1 MSRGVLGLF
10 LLSVAACSS
19 KADAPTAD
27 APPTTPSDG
36 TTTSTLPTSTPST
49 TDSAPLT
56 DTWPWPT
63 RFPTADTAG
72 SGQRSACDPG
82 DLSPLPPPPVVP
94 GEALSGCLAGLS
106 RTELVKPLTLASADV
121 SPLGPGSGACLY
133 DQLSFQ
139 VSSEPTATLP
149 DAVSLV
155 SWDLTTGTRRGATP
169 LVLDGLADQLLD
181 ATAMMTPA
189 DLQVRTGDEGSFVVG
204 DLGDLPRTNFYQ
216 GVHFEAQDRGEEY
229 DVAYRVWHKPPG
241 GLEPVKARFQAT
253 FPDIAVSDEVTDQT
267 WVYDAPDIRA
277 VAFIDSDAETG
288 VLLTCGPAQCAD
300 IDTAVIVAK
309 FLRASLSKIR
319 FIEAAEAPS
328 PTPAAEGGQP

>member
-181 ATAMMTPA
+181 ATAPGLCDPTTVHTLVTGCDGNRFRPRGVGVGGGAARWTTGAGLFEVSVPWDAEVDEVWVWVLVERYQLALGPWPA
-189 DLQVRTGDEGSFVVG
+189 MRDGADWVLEKSWLSTGLATDGDEVQVG
-204 DLGDLPRTNFYQ
+204 LLGCR
-216 GVHFEAQDRGEEY
+216 
-229 DVAYRVWHKPPG
+229 
-241 GLEPVKARFQAT
+241 
-253 FPDIAVSDEVTDQT
+253 
-267 WVYDAPDIRA
+267 
-277 VAFIDSDAETG
+277 
-288 VLLTCGPAQCAD
+288 
-300 IDTAVIVAK
+300 
-309 FLRASLSKIR
+309 
-319 FIEAAEAPS
+319 
-328 PTPAAEGGQP
+328 GGQPVTARAVP